1 MKNDILL
8 IDKPLNWTSFDVVK
22 KIRGLIKK
30 KYGLNK
36 LKVGHAG
43 TLDPLASG
51 LLIIC
56 TGNKTK
62 ELAEFQN
69 LKKTYLATIKLGFST
84 DSFDRETEEK
94 NKKDYKHISSNQIME
109 LSNHF
114 LGLQNQ
120 TPPKY
125 SALKINGKRAYQK
138 ARNNE
143 IFKLE
148 SRLIQ
153 IYSIII
159 KKINLPYIDFEI
171 ICSKGTYIRS
181 LAHDIGT
188 HLNCGAYLF
197 NLKRLAI
204 GKHHLESALDLEK
217 FKIILDK
224 I

>member
-1 MKNDILL
+1 MKNDIIL

-22 KIRGLIKK
+22 KIRGLIKQ
-30 KYGLNK
+30 KYCLHK

-62 ELAEFQN
+62 ELREFQN

-84 DSFDRETEEK
+84 DSFDRETQEK
-94 NKKDYKHISSNQIME
+94 NKKEYKHISSDQIMA
-109 LSNHF
+109 LSERF
-114 LGLQNQ
+114 FGLQNQ

-143 IFKLE
+143 SFELE
-148 SRLIQ
+148 SRLIH
-153 IYSIII
+153 IYSLVI
-159 KKINLPYIDFEI
+159 KKIHLPYIDFEV

-188 HLNCGAYLF
+188 YLKCGAYLF

-204 GKHHLESALDLEK
+204 GKNHLDSSVDLET
-217 FKIILDK
+217 FKIMLDEV
-224 I
+224 

>member
-1 MKNDILL
+1 MNNDVIL
-8 IDKPLNWTSFDVVK
+8 IDKPINWTSFDVVK

-30 KYGLNK
+30 RYNLSK

-56 TGNKTK
+56 TGKKTK
-62 ELAEFQN
+62 ELASFQN
-69 LKKTYLATIKLGFST
+69 LKKTYLATIKLGYCT

-94 NKKDYKHISSNQIME
+94 NKKDYKKISINQINKI
-109 LSNHF
+109 SKVF
-114 LGLQNQ
+114 LGAQNQ
-120 TPPKY
+120 TPPKF

-143 IFKLE
+143 IFTLD
-148 SRLIQ
+148 SRLIH
-153 IYSIII
+153 IHSLSI
-159 KKINLPYIDFEI
+159 KTINLPYVEFEV

-181 LAHDIGT
+181 LADDIGKY
-188 HLNCGAYLF
+188 LDCGAYLF

-204 GKHHLESALDLEK
+204 GAYHLDSAMGVER
-217 FKIILDK
+217 FKISLD
-224 I
+224 

>member
-1 MKNDILL
+1 MKNDIIL
-8 IDKPLNWTSFDVVK
+8 INKPINWTSFDVVK

-30 KYGLNK
+30 KHSLSK

-56 TGNKTK
+56 TGKKTK
-62 ELAEFQN
+62 EISEFQN
-69 LKKTYLATIKLGFST
+69 LKKTYLATIKLGYIT

-94 NKKDYKHISSNQIME
+94 NKKDYKNISTSKINKISKVFFGE
-109 LSNHF
+109 
-114 LGLQNQ
+114 QNQ

-125 SALKINGKRAYQK
+125 SAIKIKGKRAYQK
-138 ARNNE
+138 VRNNE
-143 IFKLE
+143 KFELD

-153 IYSIII
+153 IYSFII
-159 KKINLPYIDFEI
+159 KKIDLPYIEFEV

-181 LAHDIGT
+181 LAQDIGT
-188 HLNCGAYLF
+188 YLGCGSYLF

-204 GKHHLESALDLEK
+204 GSHHLDSAMDLES
-217 FKIILDK
+217 FKISIE
-224 I
+224 